1 MTDPTAPVTPRTKAG
16 HEHSFVLQQGA
27 TCRCGVTR
35 TESPDA
41 RTRLV
46 SWIRTLSDNPA
57 YEEGLLRD
65 LRTVEREAGSTDALR
80 AALADIMSI
89 AVDHLDNGR
98 LRLIHKIAQ
107 RAALSAS
114 DAGPA
119 ESMPVT
125 LVGMALH
132 AIKQRDR
139 LHETPCRCEADAFD
153 LRQWHESEALPD
165 DRHSVMGLSRESDR

>member
-1 MTDPTAPVTPRTKAG
+1 MSDKSAPETPRT
-16 HEHSFVLQQGA
+16 VLH
-27 TCRCGVTR
+27 
-35 TESPDA
+35 
-41 RTRLV
+41 
-46 SWIRTLSDNPA
+46 A
-57 YEEGLLRD
+57 YLETADPIVAETAIALLD
-65 LRTVEREAGSTDALR
+65 VELAEVREAGSTDALR
-80 AALADIMSI
+80 AALETID
-89 AVDHLDNGR
+89 GE
-98 LRLIHKIAQ
+98 LRHYDLSDDPGYIRVPTERV
-107 RAALSAS
+107 RAIFALAAS

>member
-1 MTDPTAPVTPRTKAG
+1 MTDPTAPVTPRTQAG
-16 HEHSFVLQQGA
+16 RRFDQEWPGSHL
-27 TCRCGVTR
+27 
-35 TESPDA
+35 D
-41 RTRLV
+41 RLG
-46 SWIRTLSDNPA
+46 WRKRILA
-57 YEEGLLRD
+57 I
-65 LRTVEREAGSTDALR
+65 EREAGSTDALR
-80 AALADIMSI
+80 AALE
-89 AVDHLDNGR
+89 R
-98 LRLIHKIAQ
+98 LVAEYDDDPIRPASWISMKQA
-107 RAALSAS
+107 RAALVAS
-114 DAGPA
+114 DAGPD

>member
-1 MTDPTAPVTPRTKAG
+1 MTDPIVPATPRTQAG
-16 HEHSFVLQQGA
+16 RRFDQEWPGSHL
-27 TCRCGVTR
+27 
-35 TESPDA
+35 D
-41 RTRLV
+41 RLG
-46 SWIRTLSDNPA
+46 WRKRILA
-57 YEEGLLRD
+57 I
-65 LRTVEREAGSTDALR
+65 EREAGSTDALR
-80 AALADIMSI
+80 AALE
-89 AVDHLDNGR
+89 R
-98 LRLIHKIAQ
+98 LVAEYDDDPIRPASWISMKQA
-107 RAALSAS
+107 RAALVAS
-114 DAGPA
+114 DAGPD

>member
-1 MTDPTAPVTPRTKAG
+1 MTDPTAPVTPRTAAG
-16 HEHSFVLQQGA
+16 RQMREFIA
-27 TCRCGVTR
+27 
-35 TESPDA
+35 A
-41 RTRLV
+41 
-46 SWIRTLSDNPA
+46 
-57 YEEGLLRD
+57 LLMRPVEKVD
-65 LRTVEREAGSTDALR
+65 PRHILAIEREAGSTDALR
-80 AALADIMSI
+80 AALE
-89 AVDHLDNGR
+89 R
-98 LRLIHKIAQ
+98 LVAEYDDDPIRPASWISMKQA
-107 RAALSAS
+107 RAALVAS
-114 DAGPA
+114 DAGPD